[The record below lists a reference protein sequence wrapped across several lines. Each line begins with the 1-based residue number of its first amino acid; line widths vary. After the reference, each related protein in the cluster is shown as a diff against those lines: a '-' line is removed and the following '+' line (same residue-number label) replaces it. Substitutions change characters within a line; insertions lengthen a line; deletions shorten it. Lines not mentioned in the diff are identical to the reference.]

1 MKALVCHAFGPI
13 ENLRVEDIPVP
24 EPGPGQVRVRV
35 RAAALNF
42 PDALIV
48 QGLYQVKPAFPF
60 SPGAELSGEISA
72 LGEGVTGYAVG
83 DRVIAASGHGG
94 FAEECVVDASRLMPL
109 LPGMSFEQ
117 GAALVLTFA
126 TSLHALKDC
135 AHLKAGET
143 VLVLGA
149 AGGVGLSAVE
159 IAKAMGA
166 RVIAAASSPD
176 KLALAKQV
184 GADELIDYSKEDLK
198 KRVDELT
205 DKKGVEVVYD
215 PVGGPYSEPALRATA
230 WRGRFL
236 VIGFAAGEIPKLPL
250 NLALLKER
258 SIIGVYWGDS
268 TRRHPAEHLANLHD
282 LATWFAQG
290 KIKPVISET
299 VGLDGAADAIKRIAN
314 RQVKGKV
321 VIVP

>member
-1 MKALVCHAFGPI
+1 MMKALVCHAYGPI
-13 ENLRVEDIPVP
+13 ENLRVEDIAVP
-24 EPGPGQVRVRV
+24 TPGPGQVRVRV

-48 QGLYQVKPAFPF
+48 QGLYQVKPPFPF
-60 SPGAELSGEISA
+60 SPGAELAGEISA
-72 LGEGVTGYAVG
+72 LGEGVTGFAVG
-83 DRVIAASGHGG
+83 DRVIAASGHGA

-126 TSLHALKDC
+126 TSLHALKDR

-149 AGGVGLSAVE
+149 AGGVGLSAGE

-166 RVIAAASSPD
+166 RGIAGASLPD

-198 KRVDELT
+198 KRGDELT

-230 WRGRFL
+230 W
-236 VIGFAAGEIPKLPL
+236 
-250 NLALLKER
+250 
-258 SIIGVYWGDS
+258 
-268 TRRHPAEHLANLHD
+268 
-282 LATWFAQG
+282 
-290 KIKPVISET
+290 
-299 VGLDGAADAIKRIAN
+299 
-314 RQVKGKV
+314 
-321 VIVP
+321 